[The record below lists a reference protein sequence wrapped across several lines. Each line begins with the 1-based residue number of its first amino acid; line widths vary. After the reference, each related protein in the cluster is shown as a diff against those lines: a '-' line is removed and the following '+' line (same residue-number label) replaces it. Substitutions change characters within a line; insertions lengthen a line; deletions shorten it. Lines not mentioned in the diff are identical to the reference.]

1 MFFSNSEKQ
10 IMEKLFLSINNNNN
24 QIYILTFSNG
34 DVAEAQVDTC
44 YETDNGLDDDDPDY
58 EEYHACAMKIVKII
72 VDKNENLE
80 EGNLIEINYHN
91 YPQQIKDS
99 QGNVV
104 WKIVNWFK
112 IRVKILKEYL
122 VNY

>member
-1 MFFSNSEKQ
+1 MPLTKGGGMEINMFFSNSEKQ

-99 QGNVV
+99 QDNV
-104 WKIVNWFK
+104 
-112 IRVKILKEYL
+112 L
-122 VNY
+122 